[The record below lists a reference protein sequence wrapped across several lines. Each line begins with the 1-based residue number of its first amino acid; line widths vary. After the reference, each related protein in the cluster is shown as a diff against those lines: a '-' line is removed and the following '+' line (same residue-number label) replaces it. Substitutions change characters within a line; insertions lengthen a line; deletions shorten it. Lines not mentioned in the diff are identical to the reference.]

1 MNAPPAEHCVTP
13 VADVEWN
20 PELYLDEIR
29 IEIPR
34 YDDFQ
39 DAVAK
44 ATLGIEARS
53 VLELGV
59 GTGETA
65 RRVRALHP
73 DASWTGIDASEA
85 MLGHARRALPDAQL
99 RRQRLEDPLPEGPF
113 DLVVSA
119 LAVHHLDAAGKRE
132 LFHRVG
138 QVLRP
143 EGWFVLGDV
152 VVPERPEDAQIEI
165 DWVTDLP
172 DSAANQL
179 EWLSDAGFEAE
190 LVWSYR
196 DLAVIRGTLR

>member
-1 MNAPPAEHCVTP
+1 VAELDWDP
-13 VADVEWN
+13 DLYPEGIRAEIESYDLLQDV
-20 PELYLDEIR
+20 
-29 IEIPR
+29 
-34 YDDFQ
+34 
-39 DAVAK
+39 VAK

-65 RRVRALHP
+65 GRVRALHP
-73 DASWTGIDASEA
+73 DASWTGVDASEA
-85 MLGHARRALPDAQL
+85 MLRHARRALPDAQL

-119 LAVHHLDAAGKRE
+119 LAVHHLGAGGKRE
-132 LFHRVG
+132 LFRRVG
-138 QVLRP
+138 LVLRP

-152 VVPERPEDAQIEI
+152 VVPERPEDARIEI

-172 DSAANQL
+172 DSAAKQL

-190 LVWSYR
+190 LVWSHR
-196 DLAVIRGTLR
+196 DLAVIKAALR

>member
-1 MNAPPAEHCVTP
+1 MACCGTLRDVI
-13 VADVEWN
+13 ADVEWD
-20 PELYLDEIR
+20 PELYLREIR

-34 YDDFQ
+34 FDDFQ
-39 DAVAK
+39 DAVAE
-44 ATLGIEARS
+44 TTFGIDVHT

-73 DASWTGIDASEA
+73 AATWTGIDASEA
-85 MLGHARRALPDAQL
+85 MLAHARRALPDAQL
-99 RRQRLEDPLPEGPF
+99 RHQRLEDPLPEGPF

-119 LAVHHLDAAGKRE
+119 LAVHHLDAGGKRE
-132 LFHRVG
+132 LFRRVG

-165 DWVTDLP
+165 DWVSDLP

-190 LVWSYR
+190 LVWSHR
-196 DLAVIRGTLR
+196 DLAVIKATLG

>member
-1 MNAPPAEHCVTP
+1 MS
-13 VADVEWN
+13 VADVEWD
-20 PELYLDEIR
+20 PERYLREIR

-34 YDDFQ
+34 FDDFE
-39 DAVAK
+39 DAVAE
-44 ATLGIEARS
+44 ATVGIDVHT

-73 DASWTGIDASEA
+73 AATWTGIDVSEA

-119 LAVHHLDAAGKRE
+119 LAVHHLDAGGKRD
-132 LFHRVG
+132 LFRRVG

-152 VVPERPEDAQIEI
+152 VVPERPEDAEIEI

-190 LVWSYR
+190 LVWSHR
-196 DLAVIRGTLR
+196 DLAVIKATRR